1 LSQDL
6 QVKLLRVLSSGDI
19 YPVGQDVGR
28 KVNCRT
34 IAATN
39 ENLEELIREKKFRE
53 DLFFRIKNFTIILPP
68 LRERK
73 EDILDLAQEFLRNGN
88 YPDKHL
94 SADAQALLL
103 SYSWPGNIRELKSAI
118 EVASV
123 LVDGNEIK
131 ASDLTPHLVQSA
143 PVYEEVIKNDSKV
156 EIDEKALEGR
166 YAHVVS
172 EFEMKLIDF
181 ALQKKGSESAAAR
194 YLGIP
199 RSTLGD
205 LRRRLQG
212 IKK

>member
-1 LSQDL
+1 M
-6 QVKLLRVLSSGDI
+6 
-19 YPVGQDVGR
+19 
-28 KVNCRT
+28 
-34 IAATN
+34 
-39 ENLEELIREKKFRE
+39 
-53 DLFFRIKNFTIILPP
+53 PP

-73 EDILDLAQEFLRNGN
+73 EDILDLAEEFLRLGH
-88 YPDKHL
+88 YPDRHL
-94 SADAQALLL
+94 SEDAKQLLL
-103 SYSWPGNIRELKSAI
+103 TYSWPGNIRELKSAI

-131 ASDLTPHLVQSA
+131 ASDIRPHLVQSA
-143 PVYEEVIKNDSKV
+143 PVYEEVIKNNTAV

-166 YAHVVS
+166 YSHVVS

-181 ALQKKGSESAAAR
+181 AIQKKGSESAAAR